1 MSGLPKYRLIADS
14 ILQGAR
20 SGKFKIGEMLPT
32 ETELMARHGVS
43 RATVR
48 SAFASLRQ
56 RGAVVSH
63 QGRGV
68 QLISHGEPAIFMEQ
82 VKSLDELIAFAES
95 SPRIFVSAETV
106 RCPAEIAARMGGED
120 RMLLRVVLLRQ
131 SSGTDPTPLG
141 RVTAGMDPALEAA
154 VPKFTSE
161 TRAIA
166 LLLEEQFGLFPTT
179 VHQAVRA
186 RHLTAD
192 EAEVLGV
199 QAGQAALEIERDY
212 ATEPGRRP
220 YLISQTIYAP
230 DAVRLTSRFVNPSLK
245 AEQA

>member
-14 ILQGAR
+14 LLQGAR

-48 SAFASLRQ
+48 SALAFLRQ

-68 QLISHGEPAIFMEQ
+68 QLISDGAPAIFMEQ
-82 VKSLDELIAFAES
+82 IKSLDELVAFAQS
-95 SPRIFVSAETV
+95 SPRTFVSSKTV
-106 RCPAEIAARMGGED
+106 RCPAEIAARMGGGN

-131 SSGTDPTPLG
+131 TSETDPTPLG
-141 RVTAGMDPALEAA
+141 RVTAWMDPALEAA
-154 VPKFTSE
+154 VPRFTSE

-166 LLLEEQFGLFPTT
+166 LLLEEQFGLFPTS
-179 VHQAVRA
+179 VIQSVRA
-186 RHLTAD
+186 RHLTSE
-192 EAEVLGV
+192 EAAVFGV
-199 QAGQAALEIERDY
+199 QNGQAALEIERDY
-212 ATEPGRRP
+212 ATEPGRQP
-220 YLISQTIYAP
+220 FLISQTIYAS
-230 DAVRLTSRFVNPSLK
+230 DAVRLTSRFVNP
-245 AEQA
+245 AIEGG